1 MATVKY
7 RLDKPSAD
15 KKKEVAI
22 YCRVT
27 LDRNHRF
34 EFSTKQRIP
43 VKSWDAVLQEA
54 KPSYKGSIQLNKTL
68 NKLKGDLLDLWN
80 DNKSITI
87 DDLRKKSLNLIQFGD
102 QDTVQKKR
110 NDLELFI
117 KDFIQKCEEGK
128 IIRSANTIKAY
139 KTSLRNF
146 KDFSQYSGRHLTFDS
161 INLDWYYE
169 FCAWCWDVEDDKET
183 RKAKKLAG
191 IRPKETIVDSSVGKF
206 IKDLKTFM
214 KDAYEADLHKNL
226 SIKKKQFKKLESES
240 DSIYLSEEEILTI
253 YNLDLSEHPHL
264 IESRDLFVF
273 DCWVGL
279 RYSDL
284 TRIKPEQIQGNVL
297 RIRTKKTGEDVVIPF
312 HPIAQAIFNKYEGSL
327 PEAKANA
334 NFNYDVKAVGALTG
348 SLVSLQTVRHTIRNI
363 TTVNWVKKW
372 ELITAHTARRSFA
385 TNCYKMGVPTRSIMA
400 ITGHRT
406 EKAFNKYIKLSKE
419 EHASIMLEHFQKSTL
434 MKVSA

>member
-117 KDFIQKCEEGK
+117 QDFIKKCEEGK
-128 IIRSANTIKAY
+128 ITRAANTIKSY
-139 KTSLRNF
+139 KTFLWHLRKF
-146 KDFSQYSGRHLTFDS
+146 GKALTFDS
-161 INLDWYYE
+161 INLDFYYD
-169 FCAWCWDVEDDKET
+169 FCAYLWDVEDSKEIKLPKGVR
-183 RKAKKLAG
+183 RKTKL
-191 IRPKETIVDSSVGKF
+191 DDNSVGKQ
-206 IKDLKTFM
+206 IKILKMFM
-214 KDAYEADLHKNL
+214 QASHEMDLHKNL
-226 SIKKKQFKKLESES
+226 SFEKSQFKAFDNEV
-240 DSIYLSEEEILTI
+240 DSIYLSEDEILTI
-253 YNLDLSEHPHL
+253 YNLDLSQHPHL
-264 IESRDLFVF
+264 IQSRDLFVVG
-273 DCWVGL
+273 CWVGL

-284 TRIKPEQIQGNVL
+284 SRIKPEHINGNTL
-297 RIRTKKTGEDVVIPF
+297 RIRTKKTREDVVIPF
-312 HPIAQAIFNKYEGSL
+312 HSIAATIFQKYSNSL
-327 PEAKANA
+327 PQGKANA
-334 NFNYDVKAVGALTG
+334 NFNYDLKDIGELAGLNNRVQKR
-348 SLVSLQTVRHTIRNI
+348 SVSRNESQTEF
-363 TTVNWVKKW
+363 VKKW
-372 ELITAHTARRSFA
+372 QMITAHTARRSFA

-419 EHASIMLEHFQKSTL
+419 EHATIMMDVFSKQTL